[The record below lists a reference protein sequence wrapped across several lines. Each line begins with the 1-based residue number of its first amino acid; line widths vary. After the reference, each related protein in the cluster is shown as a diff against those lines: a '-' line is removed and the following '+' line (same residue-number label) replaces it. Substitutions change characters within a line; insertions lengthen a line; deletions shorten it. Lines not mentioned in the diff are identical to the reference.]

1 MKVTIDI
8 DEYGDSVNDILYE
21 SRNEIVR
28 RIVDKI
34 NVELYKPQVEE
45 VKKEMSEAVSNC
57 LEEIKQKI
65 VDSALRK
72 RDLRELCTSDSNN
85 RKFIEEV
92 VNECIIKK
100 FGLCVKF

>member
-8 DEYGDSVNDILYE
+8 DEYGDSVNDMLYE
-21 SRNEIVR
+21 ARSEIVR

-34 NVELYKPQVEE
+34 NVELYKPQIEE
-45 VKKEMSEAVSNC
+45 VKKEMSKAVSDC

-65 VDSALRK
+65 VDNALRK
-72 RDLRELCTSDSNN
+72 RDLRELCTSDTAN

-92 VNECIIKK
+92 VNDCIKK
-100 FGLCVKF
+100 KLGA